1 MNDLISRFEGKYTI
15 VNQRMDAAETDDA
28 VFWKPVFGIVRELEK
43 LFRDVGGRTSNI
55 CFVDGYTNLM
65 VDDEKLRMHSVK
77 AAHSSLSRHMSPKSF
92 GPVDNC
98 INSIMTGMSLLCH
111 MSHHGESAND
121 ILTSGLMI
129 IQVINNPNSLHS
141 QRQYMVIMDTMMMNV
156 LNSLKLL
163 IWAF

>member
-55 CFVDGYTNLM
+55 CIVDGYTNLM

-77 AAHSSLSRHMSPKSF
+77 AAHSSLSRH
-92 GPVDNC
+92 VDNC
-98 INSIMTGMSLLCH
+98 INSIMTGMSLSCH
-111 MSHHGESAND
+111 MNHHGESAKD

-129 IQVINNPNSLHS
+129 IQGINNPNSLHFPS
-141 QRQYMVIMDTMMMNV
+141 TTMW
-156 LNSLKLL
+156 
-163 IWAF
+163 IQ